1 MGATTLEEERM
12 RKPLIALPIA
22 AIALV
27 ALPGFGGTAMAAPKT
42 TVLLGDNFFKPRG
55 KVARRGTIVR
65 FRWIGNRTHN
75 VVKRRGPG
83 PRFRSRTTSRRGVN
97 YAKRFRR
104 RGNYL
109 LVCTIHPR
117 TMRLTLRVR

>member
-1 MGATTLEEERM
+1 M
-12 RKPLIALPIA
+12 RKRTTAFLIAILA
-22 AIALV
+22 VA
-27 ALPGFGGTAMAAPKT
+27 ALPALSGTATAAPKAT
-42 TVLLGDNFFKPRG
+42 IFVGDNFFKPRG
-55 KVARRGTIVR
+55 KVVRRGTIVR
-65 FRWIGNRTHN
+65 FRWIGRNPHN

-83 PRFRSRTTSRRGVN
+83 PRFRSRTTRRRGVN

-117 TMRLTLRVR
+117 EMRMRLRVR

>member
-1 MGATTLEEERM
+1 M
-12 RKPLIALPIA
+12 RKPLIALLIA

-27 ALPGFGGTAMAAPKT
+27 ALPTFGGTAMAAPKT
-42 TVLLGDNFFKPRG
+42 TVFVGDNFFKPRG
-55 KVARRGTIVR
+55 KVVRRGTIVR

-83 PRFRSRTTSRRGVN
+83 PRFRSRTTRRRGVN
-97 YAKRFRR
+97 FAKRFKR
-104 RGNYL
+104 RGAYK

>member
-1 MGATTLEEERM
+1 M
-12 RKPLIALPIA
+12 RKRTTAFLIAIL
-22 AIALV
+22 ALV
-27 ALPGFGGTAMAAPKT
+27 ALPAFGGTAGAAPKAR
-42 TVLLGDNFFKPRG
+42 VLVGDNFFKPAKRA
-55 KVARRGTIVR
+55 VRRGTIVR
-65 FRWIGNRTHN
+65 FKWIGGNPHN

-97 YAKRFRR
+97 YGKRFRR

-117 TMRLTLRVR
+117 EMRLRLRVR

>member
-1 MGATTLEEERM
+1 M
-12 RKPLIALPIA
+12 RKPLIALLIA

-27 ALPGFGGTAMAAPKT
+27 ALPAFGGTAMAAPKAN
-42 TVLLGDNFFKPRG
+42 VFVGDNFFKPRG
-55 KVARRGTIVR
+55 KFVRRGTIVR
-65 FRWIGNRTHN
+65 FRWIGNRPHN

-83 PRFRSRTTSRRGVN
+83 QRFRSRTTRRRGVN
-97 YAKRFRR
+97 FAKRFRR

-117 TMRLTLRVR
+117 EMRLRLKVR